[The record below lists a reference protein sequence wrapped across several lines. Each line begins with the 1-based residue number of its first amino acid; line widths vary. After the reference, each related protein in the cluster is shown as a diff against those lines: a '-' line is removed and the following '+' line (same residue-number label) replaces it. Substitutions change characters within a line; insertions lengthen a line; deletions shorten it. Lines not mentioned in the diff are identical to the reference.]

1 MEAWRLTVD
10 PWRVKRTVLADLHH
24 FVEEPDSDTHQ
35 IKVSDPDPNPR
46 QSEMTDPDHH
56 QS

>member
-1 MEAWRLTVD
+1 
-10 PWRVKRTVLADLHH
+10 VLADLHH

-35 IKVSDPDPNPR
+35 IKASDPDPNPR
-46 QSEMTDPDHH
+46 QSEKTDPDHH

>member
-10 PWRVKRTVLADLHH
+10 PWKVKRTVVADLHH
-24 FVEEPDSDTHQ
+24 FVEEPDSDTDQ
-35 IKVSDPDPNPR
+35 IKVPDPGPIPH
-46 QSEMTDPDHH
+46 QSEKTDTDHH